1 MVRKYMFFRAAS
13 LLHFSGVTPV
23 YIKNGKIFNNQFTAE
38 DYLKAEAIYG
48 TDLGVIKG
56 KITSRKPNHVQIDFS
71 LASYEKDNIILA
83 VDVMYFTGLYFLV
96 TVSRTIGFIIVMH
109 RVNRK

>member
-1 MVRKYMFFRAAS
+1 VIMGRPSTEDFNNM
-13 LLHFSGVTPV
+13 
-23 YIKNGKIFNNQFTAE
+23 IKNGKIFNNPFTAE
-38 DYLKAEAIYG
+38 DYLKAESIYG

-96 TVSRTIGFIIVMH
+96 SVSRTIRFIIVMH